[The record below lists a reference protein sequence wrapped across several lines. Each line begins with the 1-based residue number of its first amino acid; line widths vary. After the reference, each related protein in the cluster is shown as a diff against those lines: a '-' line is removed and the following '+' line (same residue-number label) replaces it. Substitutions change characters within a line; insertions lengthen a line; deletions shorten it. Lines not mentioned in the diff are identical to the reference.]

1 MTKLGKTKGVKVG
14 KNKKPRVRNLKR
26 RGNMNASKN
35 RYDLA
40 CMEYA
45 NLLID
50 PCNAKIVRPLYD
62 SPSEG
67 FQVRLRTIT
76 FVGGNSETAGTVI
89 FNPVVNAYIQ
99 NGAALASTTFTVASN
114 TAFGFLV
121 SGSTA
126 PSNVSYRCSA
136 ACMKV
141 ITNASEMNRAGICY
155 FGNCAG
161 ELAIP
166 GSSMT
171 VATIQSAL
179 PNSQRTPQSSTEIV
193 WLPTEGSSDTWA
205 TTISTGAIW
214 SGEVDCLAFAYS
226 GDAAAAGFTVEL
238 TAVYEVQYSAAG
250 PIGFT
255 SGIVNAISK
264 PPSRN
269 SLKDALGLFYDSF
282 GSTVKAGSK
291 LYQAVTGSSFVGDA
305 IGAISTLAI

>member
-1 MTKLGKTKGVKVG
+1 MAKAGKIKVG
-14 KNKKPRVRNLKR
+14 KNKKPRVKNLKR
-26 RGNMNASKN
+26 RGNMNAVRNK
-35 RYDLA
+35 YDLA

-62 SPSEG
+62 GPSEG

-76 FVGGNSETAGTVI
+76 IVGGGSETAGTVI
-89 FNPVVNAYIQ
+89 FNPVVNSYIQ
-99 NGAALASTTFTVASN
+99 NGAALASTAFTVTSN

-121 SGSTA
+121 STSTA
-126 PSNVSYRCSA
+126 PSNISFRCTA

-141 ITNASEMNRAGICY
+141 ITNASEMNRSGVCY

-161 ELAIP
+161 DLIIP
-166 GSSMT
+166 GASTT
-171 VATIQSAL
+171 VATVQSAL

-205 TTISTGAIW
+205 TNINTIVAW
-214 SGEVDCLAFAYS
+214 NGEYDSLAFAYS

-255 SGIVNAISK
+255 SGIVNTISK

-282 GSTVKAGSK
+282 GSTVKSGSK

-305 IGAISTLAI
+305 IGAIATLAI

>member
-1 MTKLGKTKGVKVG
+1 MAKVGKIKVG
-14 KNKKPRVRNLKR
+14 KNKKPRVKSLKR

-35 RYDLA
+35 KYDLA

-76 FVGGNSETAGTVI
+76 IVGGGSETAGIVI
-89 FNPVVNAYIQ
+89 FNPVSNAYIQ
-99 NGAALASTTFTVASN
+99 NGGALATTVFTANGN
-114 TAFGFLV
+114 TGFGFLESV
-121 SGSTA
+121 TAGSQI
-126 PSNVSYRCSA
+126 SFRCTA

-141 ITNASEMNRAGICY
+141 ITNASEMNRSGVCY
-155 FGNCAG
+155 FGNCAA
-161 ELAIP
+161 ELVAP
-166 GSSMT
+166 GYSMSAAA
-171 VATIQSAL
+171 VQSAL
-179 PNSQRTPQSSTEIV
+179 PNSQRTPQGSTEIV
-193 WLPTEGSSDTWA
+193 WLPNEGSSDTWA
-205 TTISTGAIW
+205 TCLSTPPTWLTG
-214 SGEVDCLAFAYS
+214 VDCIGFAYS
-226 GDAAAAGFTVEL
+226 GDAASAGFTVEL

-255 SGIVNAISK
+255 NGIVNTISK

-282 GSTVKAGSK
+282 GSTVKSGSK

-305 IGAISTLAI
+305 IGAISTLVI